1 MQLSHFFVAT
11 EIIYGLVIPAF
22 VGVSVVA
29 NALICCVLTFTG
41 NGNGKESSLSFDRVT
56 TFIKLGLGGLWFR
69 GSWVLLVHLTSKP
82 TVGRHSWPRSC
93 TFNLP
98 NVSLAFHGHCW

>member
-1 MQLSHFFVAT
+1 MTLLLCLSLSKEALPLFVAT

-22 VGVSVVA
+22 VGVSVIA

-56 TFIKLGLGGLWFR
+56 TFIKLGLGALI
-69 GSWVLLVHLTSKP
+69 
-82 TVGRHSWPRSC
+82 
-93 TFNLP
+93 
-98 NVSLAFHGHCW
+98 